1 MTDVVDIEE
10 GRTRGPRIAVCIPTH
25 DQVSAYTMYD
35 LSGMLMQTGATA
47 VADGTI
53 DAIGLYMVPGTYVH
67 RAREQLAEAA
77 LKADADY
84 ILWVDAD
91 MRFPRDAL
99 MRLLAHN
106 KDVVGINYSKRGL
119 PAEFVASKHIDWEK
133 DEESEK
139 LVTAS
144 DSTGLEEVDA
154 MGMGLVLMRT
164 HVFNQIA
171 DERPWFWYEMKDYGH
186 VGEDVYFCK
195 LLQDAGV
202 DLWVDQD
209 LSKDC
214 THIGSFEYLTA
225 HAEDAMDEPEMV
237 EA

>member
-1 MTDVVDIEE
+1 MSKIVDIESGKE
-10 GRTRGPRIAVCIPTH
+10 RGPRIAVCIPAH
-25 DQVSAYTMYD
+25 EQVSAYTMYD
-35 LSGMLMQTGATA
+35 LAGMLLQTGATA

-53 DAIGLYMVPGTYVH
+53 EALGLNLSAGTYVH
-67 RAREQLAEAA
+67 RSREQLAEAA
-77 LKADADY
+77 LAADSDY

-99 MRLLAHN
+99 MRLLRHN
-106 KDVVGINYSKRGL
+106 KDVVGINYAKRGL
-119 PAEFVASKHIDWEK
+119 PAEFVATKHIDWAE

-139 LVTAS
+139 CKTLS
-144 DSTGLEEVDA
+144 DSTGLEKVDA
-154 MGMGLVLMRT
+154 LGFGLVLMKT
-164 HVFNQIA
+164 HVFNRIA

-195 LLQDAGV
+195 LLQDAGIDIYV
-202 DLWVDQD
+202 DHD

-225 HAEDAMDEPEMV
+225 HAEDAMEAPELV